1 MGGPRAGPDQAVI
14 TMAQF
19 YFEREVRTAN
29 GECYTILEDGKPVGR
44 LDLHFVTGM
53 VHGTLVVSESLTTDA
68 IQELMSMVDEDLTD
82 AVGVDREDLVI
93 HVHQGRDLGVFS
105 HNDPHMLE
113 GQGDGTP
120 PPAGA

>member
-1 MGGPRAGPDQAVI
+1 
-14 TMAQF
+14 MAQL
-19 YFEREVRTAN
+19 YFEREVRTPT

-44 LDLHFVTGM
+44 LDLHFVPGM
-53 VHGTLVVSESLTTDA
+53 VHGTMIVSESITQEA

-82 AVGVDREDLVI
+82 AVGIEREDLVV

-105 HNDPHMLE
+105 HNDSTLRE
-113 GQGDGTP
+113 GGDITP

>member
-1 MGGPRAGPDQAVI
+1 
-14 TMAQF
+14 MAQF
-19 YFEREVRTAN
+19 YFEREVRTPN

-44 LDLHFVTGM
+44 LALHFVPGM
-53 VHGTLVVSESLTTDA
+53 VHGTMVVSRSITQEA

-82 AVGVDREDLVI
+82 AVGIEREDLAV

-105 HNDPHMLE
+105 HSDSTLHE
-113 GQGDGTP
+113 GGDITP

>member
-1 MGGPRAGPDQAVI
+1 MESSWLRSGEAV
-14 TMAQF
+14 TAMAQF
-19 YFEREVRTAN
+19 YFEREVRTPT

-44 LDLHFVTGM
+44 LDLHFVPGM
-53 VHGTLVVSESLTTDA
+53 VHGTMVVSESMTQEA

-82 AVGVDREDLVI
+82 AVGIEREDLVV

-105 HNDPHMLE
+105 HNDSTLHE
-113 GQGDGTP
+113 GGDVAP